1 MTVNITSWVPA
12 YAGGE
17 GVTLIAPNIVGS
29 GIGNNFTAV
38 NDILI
43 GTGLGTFTAA
53 TMGDILSGAYVPPS
67 GPAGYSY
74 FELRA
79 PVTLINALDVNTNS
93 IINVVDPVAA
103 QDAATKN
110 YVDLAVGSI
119 GGPYLALAGGTM
131 TGAIDAG
138 AFAIGNVLDP
148 VVAQDAA
155 TKNYVD
161 TEVSSAAYLPLAG
174 GTMTGAI
181 DAGTF
186 IISNVV
192 DPVAAQDA
200 ATMNYVDTTIAT
212 EIGLAPYLPL
222 VGGAMTGAI
231 AMGASAIT
239 GLLDPV
245 NPQDAAT
252 MNYVD
257 TEIATEIGLAPYLP
271 IAGGTMTGAI
281 DAGAFAIA
289 NVLDPVLAQDA
300 ATMNYVDTEITA
312 LGLGGATGPFLELA
326 GGTMAGAIDM
336 STNGISNLVDPTLAQ
351 DAATMNYVD
360 TEITALGLGG
370 ATGPFLE
377 LAGGTMAGAIAMG
390 SSAITGLL
398 DPVNPQDAATMNYVD
413 TEIASEISVAPF
425 LPLSGGIMTGQIDH
439 GLLTAINVAD
449 PVNPQDAATMN
460 YVDAEI
466 AGLGLVGTGPYLP
479 LSGGAM
485 TGLITGLPTL
495 TVGAHVMGAADYRS
509 GNGGNS
515 FLITNTGAPT
525 AGAPTY
531 SFVGAS
537 DMGMYSTGVELRFS
551 VAGSDM
557 LAITSTD
564 ISAKGKN
571 ITDVADPVLPQ
582 DAVTKQW
589 IDDRTTNRSLGT
601 VASVDLMAGA
611 GTGTTILNVPT
622 GKTHMYTQLVVRA
635 RSYAPGALPTNPDIS
650 VGTVASSGLNVLAQT
665 TLDWG
670 GIAGAADQALVVPL
684 GAIGAPSATPNPSD
698 TVQIKVQ
705 VPAGGTFSSLI
716 VDVYLVGM
724 EIPTP

>member
-326 GGTMAGAIDM
+326 GGTMAGAI
-336 STNGISNLVDPTLAQ
+336 
-351 DAATMNYVD
+351 
-360 TEITALGLGG
+360 
-370 ATGPFLE
+370 
-377 LAGGTMAGAIAMG
+377 AMG

-589 IDDRTTNRSLGT
+589 IDDRTTNRSLGA

>member
-79 PVTLINALDVNTNS
+79 PITLINALDVNSNN

-119 GGPYLALAGGTM
+119 GGPYLALAGGIM
-131 TGAIDAG
+131 TGQIDAG
-138 AFAIGNVLDP
+138 TFTIINVVDP
-148 VVAQDAA
+148 VGAQDAA

-200 ATMNYVDTTIAT
+200 ATMNYVDT
-212 EIGLAPYLPL
+212 EISALGLTGTGPYLPL
-222 VGGAMTGAI
+222 AGGTMTGAIDAGTFIISNVVDPVAAQDAATMNYVDTEIAALGIGGATGPFLELAGGAMTGAI

-257 TEIATEIGLAPYLP
+257 NEIATEIGLAPYLP
-271 IAGGTMTGAI
+271 I
-281 DAGAFAIA
+281 
-289 NVLDPVLAQDA
+289 
-300 ATMNYVDTEITA
+300 
-312 LGLGGATGPFLELA
+312 A

-336 STNGISNLVDPTLAQ
+336 STNGISNLVDPINPQ

-360 TEITALGLGG
+360 TEI
-370 ATGPFLE
+370 ATEIGVAPYLP
-377 LAGGTMAGAIAMG
+377 LVGGTLTGSVAM
-390 SSAITGLL
+390 SSSYITGLL

-413 TEIASEISVAPF
+413 TEIASEISTAPY
-425 LPLSGGIMTGQIDH
+425 LPLSGGTMTGQIDH
-439 GLLTAINVAD
+439 GLLTAANVAD

-460 YVDAEI
+460 YVDTEI
-466 AGLGLVGTGPYLP
+466 AGLGLVGTGPYLA
-479 LSGGAM
+479 LAGGAM

-495 TVGAHVMGAADYRS
+495 TVGDHVLGASDYQS

-515 FLITNTGAPT
+515 FLITTTGAPT

-531 SFVGAS
+531 SFVGAT
-537 DMGMYSTGVELRFS
+537 DMGMYSTGVELRF
-551 VAGSDM
+551 ANGGTDM

-564 ISAKGKN
+564 ISVRGKN
-571 ITDVADPVLPQ
+571 ITDVADPVLPY

-589 IDDRTTNRSLGT
+589 IDDRNTNRSLGA
-601 VASVDLMAGA
+601 VASIDLMAGA
-611 GTGTTILNVPT
+611 GTGTTLLTVPL
-622 GKTHMYTQLVVRA
+622 GKTHMYTQLVIRA
-635 RSYAPGALPTNPDIS
+635 RSYAPGASPTNPDVS

-670 GIAGAADQALVVPL
+670 GTAGAADQALVIPL
-684 GAIGAPSATPNPSD
+684 GANGAPSSTPNPSD

-716 VDVYLVGM
+716 VDVYLLGM
-724 EIPTP
+724 EI